1 MKLKVYVETT
11 VISYLASRM
20 SRDLITV
27 ANRQI
32 TQEWWSFRR
41 QDFDLFVSQ
50 IVLREVSAGDNDAS
64 R

>member
-20 SRDLITV
+20 SRDLITA
-27 ANRQI
+27 ANQQI
-32 TQEWWSFRR
+32 TQEWWSVRR
-41 QDFDLFVSQ
+41 QNFDLFVSQ
-50 IVLREVSAGDNDAS
+50 VVLQEVSAGDDDAS